1 MALLQL
7 AKGTSCVPNWDA
19 RAMAATS
26 APLNKP
32 RVEWVD
38 YAKGI
43 CIILVVMMHSTLG
56 VEKALGTT
64 GHLSAFIEWA
74 RPFRMPDFFLI
85 SGLFLSRRIDGD
97 WRDYLDKKV
106 IHFGYFYVL
115 WYSIQFALKGHGFYQ
130 DLGLA
135 GLIQHY
141 ALGFIEPFGTL
152 WFIYMLA
159 IFFCVVKLTRN
170 LPPLLVFAVGAGLE
184 MAHIH
189 TGWSIIDEFAA
200 RFVYFFAGYWL
211 STLVFNATNI
221 LWQRSLVALMAM
233 LYLWGAG
240 HSLAMVNGVSKL
252 PVVSLVLGF
261 AGASA
266 VITTSIVLARSGGLR
281 WLRYFGENS
290 IVIYLAFVLFMGPVR
305 AISIKLVPAINPDVL
320 SLLTTTVS
328 IMGALSLFW
337 LVRNSKLAFLF
348 KRPHWAKLKPRANPV
363 ETKQHSTYSAGH
375 DLKPLAKFST
385 DVT

>member
-1 MALLQL
+1 MNFQAQ
-7 AKGTSCVPNWDA
+7 SF
-19 RAMAATS
+19 AA
-26 APLNKP
+26 AKP

-85 SGLFLSRRIDGD
+85 SGLFLSRRIDGN

-115 WYSIQFALKGHGFYQ
+115 WFTIQFAMKGYGFYQ

-135 GLIQHY
+135 GLIQQY

-159 IFFCVVKLTRN
+159 IFFVVVKISRN
-170 LPPLLVFAVGAGLE
+170 VSPLLIFAAAAALE
-184 MAHIH
+184 IAHIH
-189 TGWSIIDEFAA
+189 TGWSLPDEFAS

-211 STLVFNATNI
+211 SSYVFNATNI
-221 LWQRSLVALMAM
+221 MWQRNLLTLMAM
-233 LYLWGAG
+233 LYIWATG
-240 HSLAMVNGVSKL
+240 HSFAMLNGVSKL
-252 PVVSLVLGF
+252 PVMSLMLGF

-266 VITTSIVLARSGGLR
+266 VITTSIVLARSGGLK

-290 IVIYLAFVLFMGPVR
+290 IVIYLAFVLFMAPIR
-305 AISIKLVPAINPDVL
+305 TIAIKLVPNINPDVL
-320 SLLTTTVS
+320 SLVTTTVS
-328 IMGALSLFW
+328 IIGAVALFW
-337 LVRNSKLAFLF
+337 VVRNTKMSFLF
-348 KRPHWAKLKPRANPV
+348 KRPAWAKLKPNSNPV
-363 ETKQHSTYSAGH
+363 ETKPRSTYSAAH
-375 DLKPLAKFST
+375 DFKTLT
-385 DVT
+385 DIS

>member
-1 MALLQL
+1 M
-7 AKGTSCVPNWDA
+7 
-19 RAMAATS
+19 TS
-26 APLNKP
+26 ATGTLSKPGIAKP

-56 VEKALGTT
+56 VEKALGVA
-64 GHLSAFIEWA
+64 GHLNSFIEWA

-85 SGLFLSRRIDGD
+85 SGLFLSRRIDGN

-115 WYSIQFALKGHGFYQ
+115 WYTIQFMLKGHGFYQ

-159 IFFCVVKLTRN
+159 IFFVVVKLTRHV
-170 LPPLLVFAVGAGLE
+170 PPLLIFAAAAALE
-184 MAHIH
+184 IAHIH

-211 STLVFNATNI
+211 SSTIFNATSI
-221 LWQRSLVALMAM
+221 MWQRSLLALMAM
-233 LYLWGAG
+233 LYIWAAG
-240 HSLAMVNGVSKL
+240 HSFAMINGVSTM
-252 PVVSLVLGF
+252 PVVSLMLGF

-266 VITTSIVLARSGGLR
+266 VITLGIVLARSGGLN
-281 WLRYFGENS
+281 WLRYLGENS
-290 IVIYLAFVLFMGPVR
+290 IIVYLAFVLFMGPVR
-305 AISIKLVPAINPDVL
+305 SIGIKLIPNISPDIL
-320 SLLTTTVS
+320 SATTTV
-328 IMGALSLFW
+328 IGIIGAVGLFW
-337 LVRNSKLAFLF
+337 AVRNTKLSFLF
-348 KRPHWAKLKPRANPV
+348 KRPQWAKLRPISNPNSNTVESKPR
-363 ETKQHSTYSAGH
+363 STYSAGH
-375 DLKPLAKFST
+375 DLKTLA
-385 DVT
+385 